1 VYKLVTLFES
11 EKTKSA
17 SLKKNLLAVAGISA
31 AIILV
36 FGVAT
41 VGAVFIA
48 VNATKGLLR
57 EHL

>member
-1 VYKLVTLFES
+1 MSLFES
-11 EKTKSA
+11 EKTRSV
-17 SLKKNLLAVAGISA
+17 SLKKNLLAVAGILA

-36 FGVAT
+36 LYGAT

-57 EHL
+57 ELL